1 MKAPTQSAPVTR
13 EPRFKMVV
21 QTLNVHQS
29 GCCVQAGPICVVSSP
44 LCP

>member
-1 MKAPTQSAPVTR
+1 MKAPSQSAPVKR
-13 EPRFKMVV
+13 DPQFKVAV
-21 QTLNVHQS
+21 QTLSVAQS

>member
-1 MKAPTQSAPVTR
+1 MKAPSQSAPVKR
-13 EPRFKMVV
+13 DPQFKVAV
-21 QTLNVHQS
+21 QTLSVTQS